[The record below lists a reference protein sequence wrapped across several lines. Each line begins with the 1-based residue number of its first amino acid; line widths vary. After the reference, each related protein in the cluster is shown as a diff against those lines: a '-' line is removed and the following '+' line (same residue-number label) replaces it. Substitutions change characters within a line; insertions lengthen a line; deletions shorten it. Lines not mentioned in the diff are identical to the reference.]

1 MCDWSLL
8 LIPFKV
14 IFIYAVIQQSILF
27 HVVLVFLFLF
37 FSFLSPRL
45 TEFPICTGLT
55 NKKLGRYEEAL
66 DSLLKMHAIVRNY
79 PPVVYQIASL
89 YQELSDI
96 DQASEWLDPM
106 AFFIY
111 HLLFIIFSALSSYL
125 IGCKELII

>member
-1 MCDWSLL
+1 
-8 LIPFKV
+8 
-14 IFIYAVIQQSILF
+14 
-27 HVVLVFLFLF
+27 
-37 FSFLSPRL
+37 
-45 TEFPICTGLT
+45 
-55 NKKLGRYEEAL
+55 
-66 DSLLKMHAIVRNY
+66 MHAIVRNY